1 MIIKEFEQY
10 CDEWWAA
17 RLAKPSGSNAKKL
30 VTSTGAVSKTM
41 PDYAIE
47 LANDAFAGKS
57 LDTFE
62 GNKWTERGTEME
74 AEARDFYEF
83 NKDEQ
88 VVEVGM
94 VLNNDETYLASPDG
108 LVGDNGLLE
117 IKCLSPKVHTKCL
130 MYYAKNKK
138 PPTDYVSQVQ
148 MQMFVAEREWCD
160 LLLYSPELPSLIIRA
175 QPDDKFV
182 KTLQSQLQAVIEER
196 DRVVEIIRSF

>member
-1 MIIKEFEQY
+1 MKINSCEQY
-10 CDEWWAA
+10 SDAWWSA

-30 VTSTGAVSKTM
+30 VTSTGAPSKTM
-41 PDYAIE
+41 TEYAIE
-47 LANDAFAGKS
+47 LANDAYAGKS

-62 GNKWTERGTEME
+62 GNKWTDRGTELE
-74 AEARDFYEF
+74 GEARDFYEF
-83 NKDEQ
+83 NRDET
-88 VVEVGM
+88 VIEVGM
-94 VLNNDETYLASPDG
+94 VTNDDETYLASPDG

-160 LLLYSPELPSLIIRA
+160 LLLYSPELPSLIIRT
-175 QPDDKFV
+175 QPDEKIV
-182 KTLQSQLQAVIEER
+182 KTLIGQLQAVIEER
-196 DRVVEIIRSF
+196 DRVVEVLNQF